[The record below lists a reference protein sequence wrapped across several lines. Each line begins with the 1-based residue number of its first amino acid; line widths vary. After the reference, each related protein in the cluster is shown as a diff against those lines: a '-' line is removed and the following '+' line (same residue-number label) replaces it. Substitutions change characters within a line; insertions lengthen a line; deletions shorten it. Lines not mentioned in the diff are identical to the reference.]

1 MPRKLTQ
8 EEYCNKFY
16 KKNPKDF
23 EVIGEYVNT
32 DTEIMIRHT
41 VCGNE
46 YLRKPEKLLS
56 RGASCPK
63 CNPYAKI
70 RRTQDEFEKD
80 AYDRFG
86 DKYSVVGKYINIDSN
101 VPIRH
106 NECGTV
112 WSPNA
117 NAFLRGA
124 INACPHCSK
133 GGVSMT
139 QEEFEKRIESI
150 EEYDEYKFLEE
161 YQGYDTKIPIL
172 HKDCG
177 YEYYVSPNK
186 FISGRRCPKCK
197 ATVGE
202 KKVIRI
208 MNKLKIPYV
217 KEKSYIGLLYD
228 KAALRFDFFVNN
240 SFLIEYDGIQHFKPI
255 RWNKKM
261 SDEEVN
267 ELFVKTQYR
276 DIIKNEFCR
285 DNKMNL
291 YRIAYT
297 ELEFI
302 DEIVLDII
310 EKERSTTIPK
320 GSTLQAYGSGNG
332 ESVKYTMI

>member
-70 RRTQDEFEKD
+70 RRTQDEFE
-80 AYDRFG
+80 
-86 DKYSVVGKYINIDSN
+86 
-101 VPIRH
+101 
-106 NECGTV
+106 
-112 WSPNA
+112 
-117 NAFLRGA
+117 
-124 INACPHCSK
+124 
-133 GGVSMT
+133 
-139 QEEFEKRIESI
+139 
-150 EEYDEYKFLEE
+150 
-161 YQGYDTKIPIL
+161 
-172 HKDCG
+172 KDCG